1 VSQNGIS
8 MSEENLSMVY
18 EQPGIRGEKRQS
30 LTDNQK
36 ALLWS
41 LYERQQYNHIVASG
55 LSANKLRRAYTDL
68 TRKGM
73 LEDGKVTEKGKS
85 YASRLRKV

>member
-1 VSQNGIS
+1 
-8 MSEENLSMVY
+8 MSEENLTLVY
-18 EQPGIRGEKRQS
+18 EQPGVRGEKRQS

-41 LYERQQYNHIVASG
+41 LYEKQQHNHAEPPLLSG
-55 LSANKLRRAYTDL
+55 NKLRRATL
-68 TRKGM
+68 GLESKGM

-85 YASRLRKV
+85 YASRLRKI